1 MDRALIFVDS
11 KYYRG
16 NCRRIQD
23 RFEVKGSVNL
33 NYNEQDQMVKLSN
46 LSRGGCRLISKNH
59 CSPQASV
66 HLTFLVPSKIHR
78 QQLQV
83 QSPILARVVRSHHTQ
98 HDHYI
103 INIQFRGTLLNEH
116 GVDKLI
122 EQNLDKNVGK
132 PLGNKCFR

>member
-33 NYNEQDQMVKLSN
+33 NYNDKDQMVKLSN
-46 LSRGGCRLISKNH
+46 LSRGGCRLISETH

-122 EQNLDKNVGK
+122 EQNLDKKLVDY
-132 PLGNKCFR
+132 RV